1 MTNLPTQYSC
11 IIRRG
16 GIRDRDD
23 NVTVVPD
30 VVNDDGNAYKWD
42 DPTVLSLQYF
52 ILKDM
57 PPTMPDTSNDAN
69 ANEYKLIVEW
79 YNCWVA

>member
-30 VVNDDGNAYKWD
+30 VVNDDGNAYK
-42 DPTVLSLQYF
+42 
-52 ILKDM
+52 
-57 PPTMPDTSNDAN
+57 
-69 ANEYKLIVEW
+69 
-79 YNCWVA
+79 